1 VRAISGITQ
10 VQHFCCFHRPLPAQL
25 WPESPENNG
34 LQDMLARALGERRQ
48 GLLAAKAFG
57 AGAHGAMTA
66 RGAGLVRHDARRL
79 NVGIFIPTEGAAGIW
94 GPSCRSCATLAAHEI
109 NEAGGILGLEVALR
123 IEDAGADPDD
133 TAERA
138 AILVETGEIDAI
150 VGMHISAVRESLVRT
165 IGGVIPYVYTPLYE
179 GGERTPGVY
188 AIGETPAEQL
198 LPAMGWLAERYRV
211 RRWVLLGNDYV
222 WPHRSHALAR
232 QFLKAHDGEVVG
244 ERYLPFDRE
253 QFDDVLDWISDLKPD
268 AVLVSL
274 VGQDAVDFNRAFGRR
289 GLSDRILRFSCA
301 VEENVLLGIGSEHT
315 DGLFAAAGYFAN
327 MGTRGNGGFKERYYG
342 RLGEG
347 APMLNAL
354 GESLYEG
361 MHFLSAL
368 LARGGDWRRL
378 ERTISYGGVREA
390 LFGPDRRIKAPIFL
404 AEAKGNRFDIVT
416 ELGAR

>member
-1 VRAISGITQ
+1 MVCITQ
-10 VQHFCCFHRPLPAQL
+10 VQHFCCFHRLLPAQL
-25 WPESPENNG
+25 CPESPENNG
-34 LQDMLARALGERRQ
+34 LRDMLARALGERRQ

-57 AGAHGAMTA
+57 AGAHGVMAA

-188 AIGETPAEQL
+188 AIGETPADQL
-198 LPAMGWLAERYRV
+198 LPAMGWLGERYRV

-253 QFDDVLDWISDLKPD
+253 QFDDVLDWIAGLKPD

-274 VGQDAVDFNRAFGRR
+274 VGQDAVNFNRAFGRR
-289 GLSDRILRFSCA
+289 GLSERILRFSCA
-301 VEENVLLGIGSEHT
+301 VEENVLLGIDSAHT

-327 MGTRGNGGFKERYYG
+327 MGTRDNGGFKERYYG
-342 RLGEG
+342 HLGDG

-361 MHFLSAL
+361 MHFLRAL
-368 LARGGDWRRL
+368 LAPGDDWRRL
-378 ERTISYGGVREA
+378 DRTISFGGVRGA
-390 LFGPDRRIKAPIFL
+390 AFGPDRRVKAPIFL

>member
-1 VRAISGITQ
+1 
-10 VQHFCCFHRPLPAQL
+10 
-25 WPESPENNG
+25 
-34 LQDMLARALGERRQ
+34 MLAKALGERRQ
-48 GLLAAKAFG
+48 GLPTSKTFG
-57 AGAHGAMTA
+57 AGTRGITAA
-66 RGAGLVRHDARRL
+66 RGSGLVRHGARRL
-79 NVGIFIPTEGAAGIW
+79 NVGLFIPTEGAAGIW

-123 IEDAGADPDD
+123 IEDAGADPDE

-138 AILVETGEIDAI
+138 AVLAEDGEIDAI

-188 AIGETPAEQL
+188 AIGETPADQL
-198 LPAMGWLAERYRV
+198 LPAMSWLAERYRV

-232 QFLKAHDGEVVG
+232 QFLSERDGEVVG
-244 ERYLPFDRE
+244 ERYLPFGRE
-253 QFDDVLDWISDLKPD
+253 QFDDVLDWIAGLKPD

-301 VEENVLLGIGSEHT
+301 IEENVLLGIDSAHT

-327 MGTRGNGGFKERYYG
+327 MGTRDNGGFKERYYQ

-368 LARGGDWRRL
+368 LERGGDWRRL
-378 ERTISYGGVREA
+378 ERALAFGGARGA
-390 LFGPDRRIKAPIFL
+390 LFGPERRIKAPIFL

>member
-1 VRAISGITQ
+1 MAAQAPGGITQ

-25 WPESPENNG
+25 SSESPENNG

-57 AGAHGAMTA
+57 AGAHGVMAGC
-66 RGAGLVRHDARRL
+66 GAGLVRHDARRL

-109 NEAGGILGLEVALR
+109 NEAGGILGLEVALQ
-123 IEDAGADPDD
+123 IEDAGADPDE

-138 AILVETGEIDAI
+138 AILVETGEIDAV

-165 IGGVIPYVYTPLYE
+165 IGGVVPYIYTPLYE
-179 GGERTPGVY
+179 GGERSPGVY
-188 AIGETPAEQL
+188 AIGETPGDQL
-198 LPAMGWLAERYRV
+198 FPAMTWLAERYRV
-211 RRWVLLGNDYV
+211 RRWVLLGNDYI
-222 WPHRSHALAR
+222 WPWQTHALAR
-232 QFLKAHDGEVVG
+232 DFLAAHHGEVAG
-244 ERYLPFDRE
+244 ERYLPFE
-253 QFDDVLDWISDLKPD
+253 QQDFEGVLDWIEGLKPD

-289 GLSDRILRFSCA
+289 GLSERILRFSCA
-301 VEENVLLGIGSEHT
+301 VEENVLLGIGSQNT

-327 MGTRGNGGFKERYYG
+327 MGTRRNGGFKERYYG

-368 LARGGDWRRL
+368 LAQSDDWRRL
-378 ERTISYGGVREA
+378 DRTIAYGGVREA

-416 ELGAR
+416 ELG